1 MSNKLQDIFRL
12 QKQFSAKYFKEQKN
26 IDLDNMSEEDKI
38 KWSKEFILCASKEL
52 YEMLD
57 EIKWK
62 QHRFISKDNNIDN
75 FLEEGVDAFKFLM
88 NLFLIHGC
96 TEQQFYQKFI
106 DKSKVVDI
114 RYEQEKQLKGLRDRT
129 DVKIAVIDIDGI
141 ICDHSRSFLNGKN
154 YKTIY
159 EYKHNDIEGYSK
171 DKYLMRTSGAKRT
184 LALIPHAAG
193 FLQTLKDQGYLIVLL
208 TARPYEKIIGL
219 YADTLHWLESSQ
231 LKYDFLF
238 FNKNKEQFI
247 IDNLTRDQVKFCL
260 DDEIENVNKL
270 SLYFKTYLIPNYY
283 LYDRRELHKVN
294 AAVKI
299 IDSFDDIEL

>member
-1 MSNKLQDIFRL
+1 MSNRLQDIFRV

-26 IDLDNMSEEDKI
+26 IDLDNMSDEDKI
-38 KWSKEFILCASKEL
+38 KWSKEFILCSSKEL

-96 TEQQFYQKFI
+96 TEEQFYQKFL

-114 RYEQEKQLKGLRDRT
+114 RYEQEKQLKELKNKK

-141 ICDHSRSFLNGKN
+141 ICNHSASFLENSGHS
-154 YKTIY
+154 TIY
-159 EYKHNDIEGYSK
+159 DYKNKNIAAYHQSK
-171 DKYLMRTSGAKRT
+171 YIYRASGEKRKALLMPDAC
-184 LALIPHAAG
+184 G
-193 FLQTLKDQGYLIVLL
+193 FLQTLKDKGYLILLL
-208 TARPYEKIIGL
+208 TARPYEKMIRI
-219 YADTLHWLESSQ
+219 YADTLYWLETNKIQ
-231 LKYDFLF
+231 YDFLF

-247 IDNLTRDQVKFCL
+247 IDNLSADQVKFCI

-270 SLYFKTYLIPNYY
+270 TLYFTTYLLPNYT
-283 LYDRRELHKVN
+283 LYDRREIFKVKQD
-294 AAVKI
+294 VRI
-299 IDSFDDIEL
+299 IDSLSEIKL